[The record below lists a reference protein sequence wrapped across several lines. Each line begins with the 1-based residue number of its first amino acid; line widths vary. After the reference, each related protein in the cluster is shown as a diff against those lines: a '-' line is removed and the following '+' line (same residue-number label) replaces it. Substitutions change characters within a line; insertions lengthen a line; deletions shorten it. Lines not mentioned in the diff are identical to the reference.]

1 MTDHRTTTGPVYMN
15 RYELAEELD
24 KYEARAKK
32 RADDGQK
39 QGMIMVIS
47 MLRDKF
53 DLPGADDA
61 N

>member
-1 MTDHRTTTGPVYMN
+1 MTDHRDTAGPVYLN

-24 KYEARAKK
+24 KYEARAKQ

-39 QGMIMVIS
+39 QGMMMVIS

-53 DLPGADDA
+53 NLMEDD
-61 N
+61 